1 MIKIYVS
8 GDAEKVIPEFE
19 KFGFDYFSPR
29 GLIASLSPEGRTDKS
44 KMVFAQ
50 GQEMVSSNILL
61 AVGDSTETAY
71 DVGYWMA
78 LKDHFK
84 YKSKRSF
91 DEHQRYLV
99 TLSTNGEKLDPM
111 LHGNADAHLTSEI
124 DLMGFCGIVAGNWDA
139 PVGKENHPEW
149 QNNSIRR
156 RKILN
161 QF

>member
-1 MIKIYVS
+1 
-8 GDAEKVIPEFE
+8 
-19 KFGFDYFSPR
+19 
-29 GLIASLSPEGRTDKS
+29 
-44 KMVFAQ
+44 MVFAQ

-84 YKSKRSF
+84 YKSKKSF

-99 TLSTNGEKLDPM
+99 TLETNGQKFHPM

>member
-8 GDAEKVIPEFE
+8 GDTEKVIPEFE

-44 KMVFAQ
+44 KIVFAQ

-84 YKSKRSF
+84 YKSKKSF
-91 DEHQRYLV
+91 DEHQR
-99 TLSTNGEKLDPM
+99 LSLI
-111 LHGNADAHLTSEI
+111 HISE
-124 DLMGFCGIVAGNWDA
+124 
-139 PVGKENHPEW
+139 PTRPY
-149 QNNSIRR
+149 
-156 RKILN
+156 
-161 QF
+161 